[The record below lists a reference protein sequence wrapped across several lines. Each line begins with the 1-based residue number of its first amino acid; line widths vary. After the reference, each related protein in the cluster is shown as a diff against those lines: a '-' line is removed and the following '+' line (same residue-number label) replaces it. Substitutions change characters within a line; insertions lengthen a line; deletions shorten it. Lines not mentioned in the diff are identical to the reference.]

1 MLIGASRRA
10 PAWPRA
16 LPEPCLH
23 ADGWVSPSTT
33 DCFSTPQMPVSSPL
47 TEPRG
52 TITDALGRQPF
63 AAVVRRIGRV
73 AAQEGIEAYL
83 VGGAVR
89 DALLGRLTT
98 DLDFVTVGEGTGIA
112 LAQALADRL
121 EGARA
126 AHVYENF
133 GTAAVRVPAPV
144 EGDDDLV
151 LEFVAARKES
161 YRSESRKPTVE
172 AATLAD
178 DLRRRDFTVNALA
191 AALAPER
198 FGALID
204 PFDGRA
210 DLKRQLLRT
219 PLDPADTFEDDPLR
233 MIRAARFAAQ
243 LGFDV
248 DAEARRA
255 MQQHAERVEIL
266 ARERITDELQKI
278 VAADVPSIG
287 FKLLEE
293 AGLLTHFLPE
303 LSALTGTERRRGES
317 HKDNFLHTLQVLDQL
332 AERVSGRPVDDD
344 EHGTRWLRWAALLH
358 DIGKAET
365 KRFQN
370 GNWTFHGHEHVGA
383 RMVEGVF
390 RRLELPL
397 DWRAD
402 YVEKLVLMHH
412 RPADLASDDVTD
424 SAVRRL
430 LFDAGEDLGDL
441 MTLVR
446 ADVTSANPRRRARHQ
461 DAYDRVEEKMR
472 AVEEKDRL
480 RNFEPPLGG
489 EEIMEALGIEEGV
502 AVGIVKENVREAILD
517 GEIENEHAAAR
528 RYMDEIA
535 DEALRRSALFE
546 EMQRRLEGPEQ
557 RALGAIKEVLFFGEV
572 PQPHDAAVQ
581 RLLAVKDEA
590 LADEAEERG

>member
-1 MLIGASRRA
+1 
-10 PAWPRA
+10 
-16 LPEPCLH
+16 
-23 ADGWVSPSTT
+23 
-33 DCFSTPQMPVSSPL
+33 MPVSSPL

-133 GTAAVRVPAPV
+133 GTAAVRVPAPG

-248 DAEARRA
+248 DAEARGA

-293 AGLLTHFLPE
+293 TGLLTHFLPE

-317 HKDNFLHTLQVLDQL
+317 HKDNFLHTLQVVDQL
-332 AERVSGRPVDDD
+332 VERVSDRPVDGGDD
-344 EHGTRWLRWAALLH
+344 ERGTRWLRWAALLH
-358 DIGKAET
+358 DIGKART

-370 GNWTFHGHEHVGA
+370 GNWTFHGHEHEGA
-383 RMVEGVF
+383 RMVEDVF
-390 RRLELPL
+390 RRLKLPL
-397 DWRAD
+397 DARLS
-402 YVEKLVLMHH
+402 YVETLVLMHH

-441 MTLVR
+441 MTLAR

-472 AVEEKDRL
+472 TVEEKDRL
-480 RNFEPPLGG
+480 RNFEPPLSG
-489 EEIMEALGIEEGV
+489 EEIMDALGIEEGV

-517 GEIENEHAAAR
+517 GEIENDHAAAR

-535 DEALRRSALFE
+535 DEALRRGALFK
-546 EMQRRLEGPEQ
+546 EMQRRLDGPEQ
-557 RALGAIKEVLFFGEV
+557 QALGAIKEVLFFGEV
-572 PQPHDAAVQ
+572 PASSREAAVA
-581 RLLAVKDEA
+581 RLMDVKDEA
-590 LADEAEERG
+590 LAEEE

>member
-1 MLIGASRRA
+1 
-10 PAWPRA
+10 
-16 LPEPCLH
+16 
-23 ADGWVSPSTT
+23 
-33 DCFSTPQMPVSSPL
+33 MPVSAPL

-52 TITDALGRQPF
+52 SVADVLARQPF
-63 AAVVRRIGRV
+63 AEALRRVGE
-73 AAQEGIEAYL
+73 AAAREEIETYL

-98 DLDFVTVGEGTGIA
+98 DLDFATVGEGTGIA
-112 LAQALADRL
+112 LAEALADTL
-121 EGARA
+121 KGGTT

-133 GTAAVRVPAPV
+133 GTAAVRVPSPV
-144 EGDDDLV
+144 EGEDEMV
-151 LEFVAARKES
+151 LEFVAARSES

-248 DAEARRA
+248 DAEARGA
-255 MQQHAERVEIL
+255 MQQHAERVAIL
-266 ARERITDELQKI
+266 SPERITDELQKI

-397 DWRAD
+397 DRRAD

-480 RNFEPPLGG
+480 RNFEPPLSG

>member
-1 MLIGASRRA
+1 MPAASDVR
-10 PAWPRA
+10 
-16 LPEPCLH
+16 
-23 ADGWVSPSTT
+23 T
-33 DCFSTPQMPVSSPL
+33 DPQGHVA
-47 TEPRG
+47 
-52 TITDALGRQPF
+52 DALARQPF
-63 AAVVRRIGRV
+63 EEVLRRIGRV
-73 AAQEGIEAYL
+73 AAQEGIETYL

-89 DALLGRLTT
+89 DALLGRTTT

-112 LAQALADRL
+112 LAEALADRL
-121 EGARA
+121 GGTT
-126 AHVYENF
+126 AHVYSTF
-133 GTAAVRVPAPV
+133 GTAAVRVPSPV
-144 EGDDDLV
+144 EGDDAPMV

-161 YRSESRKPTVE
+161 YRAASRKPAVE
-172 AATLAD
+172 AATLAE

-191 AALAPER
+191 ADLHPDR

-204 PFDGRA
+204 PFDGRR
-210 DLKRQLLRT
+210 DLGRQLLRT
-219 PLDPADTFEDDPLR
+219 PLDPAATFEDDPLR

-248 DAEARRA
+248 EAEPRQA
-255 MQQHAERVEIL
+255 MREKAGRVEIL
-266 ARERITDELQKI
+266 AEERIAEELQKI
-278 VAADVPSIG
+278 VAANVPSIG
-287 FKLLEE
+287 FKILEG
-293 AGLLTHFLPE
+293 AGLLEHVLPE

-332 AERVSGRPVDDD
+332 VERVSDRPVDDAED
-344 EHGTRWLRWAALLH
+344 ATRWLRWAALLH
-358 DIGKAET
+358 DIGKAKT

-383 RMVEGVF
+383 RMVEDVF
-390 RRLELPL
+390 RRLRLPL
-397 DWRAD
+397 GARMD

-461 DAYDRVEEKMR
+461 NAYDRVEEKMR

-480 RNFEPPLGG
+480 RNFQPPLSG

-517 GEIENEHAAAR
+517 GEIENDHAAAR
-528 RYMDEIA
+528 QYMMEVA
-535 DEALRRSALFE
+535 DEAKRRGALFAK
-546 EMQRRLEGPEQ
+546 MQRRLEGPEQ
-557 RALGAIKEVLFFGEV
+557 KALGAIKEVLFFGEV
-572 PQPHDAAVQ
+572 PEGRDAAVQ
-581 RLLAVKDEA
+581 QLLAVKDEA
-590 LADEAEERG
+590 LEGERE